1 MKTKDLSS
9 IALMTSILIILGII
23 PGIPLGIIPVPI
35 VLQNLGVILA
45 GLVLGTKRGTWSILL
60 LLLLAALGL
69 PVLSGGRGGFSVF
82 LGPTAGYMFG
92 WVLTP
97 LLTNWGLSLLKDN
110 KRFLLQFIMTWC
122 AAVLTTVLIGTLWLT
137 WQNNMS
143 FTTALLSNIVFL
155 PGDTLKVLLS
165 LLLAKALKSQSFSQ
179 NALL

>member
-97 LLTNWGLSLLKDN
+97 FLTNWGLSLLKNN
-110 KRFLLQFIMTWC
+110 KRFL
-122 AAVLTTVLIGTLWLT
+122 
-137 WQNNMS
+137 S
-143 FTTALLSNIVFL
+143 
-155 PGDTLKVLLS
+155 
-165 LLLAKALKSQSFSQ
+165 
-179 NALL
+179 